1 MSEFEIRVSPLES
14 AGGTIRASATLR
26 SPTRR
31 GVLWYEFDESHRAAI
46 VDRADPFVLS
56 TLILA
61 MHEGR
66 DLHVFGAP
74 ASTSLLRNLE
84 EFQRIWHAWF
94 GLPIVDL
101 VVEGEREAARPDG
114 AVVAFSGGVD
124 SAFSAYSRTRG
135 AARRGPDLRAAL
147 MLHGMDIPRADREG
161 FDGARRRSERMLRSL
176 GLDLITVRTNAW
188 ELLPNADMHS
198 SALGVA
204 AALQLLGGGFGAGL
218 LPSTATYSQLVLP
231 LDSTPMSDWLLGSA
245 SFEIIHD
252 GAAYNRLEKVRRLSE
267 WDEALDNLR
276 VCLEDPGHDRNCGQ
290 CRKCLLTYLAFQVL
304 DVEPRCFETVP
315 SPAAVRA
322 WAGSFTSHR
331 LFVADMRAIVAEA
344 DRRGLQQPWIRAAKR
359 RLRVISA
366 RRAVTALSPALSRRA
381 AQVAWKVR
389 RR

>member
-1 MSEFEIRVSPLES
+1 
-14 AGGTIRASATLR
+14 
-26 SPTRR
+26 
-31 GVLWYEFDESHRAAI
+31 
-46 VDRADPFVLS
+46 
-56 TLILA
+56 
-61 MHEGR
+61 
-66 DLHVFGAP
+66 
-74 ASTSLLRNLE
+74 
-84 EFQRIWHAWF
+84 
-94 GLPIVDL
+94 
-101 VVEGEREAARPDG
+101 
-114 AVVAFSGGVD
+114 
-124 SAFSAYSRTRG
+124 
-135 AARRGPDLRAAL
+135 
-147 MLHGMDIPRADREG
+147 
-161 FDGARRRSERMLRSL
+161 MLRSL

-188 ELLPNADMHS
+188 ELLPNADRHS

-252 GAAYNRLEKVRRLSE
+252 GAAYNRLEKVRQLSE

-344 DRRGLQQPWIRAAKR
+344 DRRGLRQPWIRAAKR